1 MIKNTTLLAG
11 LIMANLSLQ
20 AATPKQDDYYKFT
33 RIPLPE
39 GVVLEASG
47 IAMLPNGKLAVSS
60 RRGLR

>member
-1 MIKNTTLLAG
+1 MMKKITLLAA

-39 GVVLEASG
+39 GVVLLSL
-47 IAMLPNGKLAVSS
+47 IHI
-60 RRGLR
+60 